1 MVHLLVCRRSNSQD
15 FFNPEQTLIVVLTL
29 QPQLRNISSPVYTH
43 GSITCIYVKN
53 FKNRK
58 KMKKAMSI
66 MIEII
71 YAMPN

>member
-1 MVHLLVCRRSNSQD
+1 MVHLLVRRRSNSQD